1 MNKFYCERE
10 GEIIQAL
17 RGGALGAELEK
28 HVATCAICADTL
40 AVSGFLQADASAIQ
54 VDHRPAPVLPD
65 SDFLWWKAQLASK
78 QMAVERATRS
88 IALVRKISYWGVAAA
103 GVWLVLAPGHLA
115 SILGTLAPHE
125 IWLANGFSQT
135 AGAFTQSARAL
146 TQTALFLG
154 VGALV
159 FALLGS
165 LYLARAEK

>member
-40 AVSGFLQADASAIQ
+40 AASEFLQADTRGSQADASAIQ
-54 VDHRPAPVLPD
+54 VDQRPAPVLPD
-65 SDFLWWKAQLASK
+65 SDFLWWKAQLARK
-78 QMAVERATRS
+78 EMAVERATRS
-88 IALVRKISYWGVAAA
+88 IALVRRISYLGVAAA
-103 GVWLVLAPGHLA
+103 GLWLVFAHLA
-115 SILGTLAPHE
+115 SILHTLRAHE
-125 IWLANGFSQT
+125 IWPISPFSQT
-135 AGAFTQSARAL
+135 AGAL

-154 VGALV
+154 AGALV

-165 LYLARAEK
+165 LYLVRPEK